1 MSTDV
6 EKMWSALSIL
16 VNHFSHL
23 GGAARYR
30 DMTES
35 DIPLYIGC
43 QLAAAISPSFD
54 MSQYIGSTFLESAK
68 PVLAE
73 VNGKIMK
80 IEQPPEELTTLLA
93 DFVSYVE
100 QRVNWSDRA
109 DSWCRFVEW
118 VGAHP
123 PNNLLQARRP

>member
-1 MSTDV
+1 MSADV

-16 VNHFSHL
+16 VDHFSRL
-23 GGAARYR
+23 GGTARYR
-30 DMTES
+30 NMPES

-54 MSQYIGSTFLESAK
+54 ISQYISSTFLESAK

-73 VNGKIMK
+73 VNGKIAK
-80 IEQPPEELTTLLA
+80 IEQPPEKTATLLA
-93 DFVSYVE
+93 EFVSYVE
-100 QRVNWSDRA
+100 QKVNGSDRA

-118 VGAHP
+118 AGAHT
-123 PNNLLQARRP
+123 PNDSLQARRP